1 MIKDK
6 DFNTKIIEAKKKLR
20 SKSNNFEENF
30 FKISKF
36 IEKEIDYI
44 QNQTRNKKTI
54 IPEVKFKDIS
64 DDSILTNQIKK
75 RGCIIVRDIFD
86 DNKVHNWNKEIENYI
101 DQNNYYEHQKEKIG
115 LDNYFSELKSGKPHI
130 YGI

>member
-86 DNKVHNWNKEIENYI
+86 DNKVHNWNK
-101 DQNNYYEHQKEKIG
+101 
-115 LDNYFSELKSGKPHI
+115 
-130 YGI
+130 